1 MKRTCVGYRDQSTLT
16 FRDETARTQIK
27 ARRRHAGRDANFPR
41 HPTPPPSSLLFL
53 QCQDIAIC
61 YFYTTTLSNLSEK
74 DPARQL
80 QMYLPSLYTKS
91 RIGSALRL
99 ATESISHVLL
109 PNLVPDSKITARKRY
124 NAALIAIQRAIQD
137 PIQAK
142 ADETLYAVLL
152 LCGYEVRVWV
162 FGSESFS
169 FFRLTRDHP
178 TRP

>member
-1 MKRTCVGYRDQSTLT
+1 MRRTCVGYRDQSTLM

-27 ARRRHAGRDANFPR
+27 ARRGHVGRDTNFPQ
-41 HPTPPPSSLLFL
+41 HLIPPPSSLLSL
-53 QCQDIAIC
+53 QSQDIAVC

-80 QMYLPSLYTKS
+80 QMYLPSLYAKS
-91 RIGSALRL
+91 RMGSALRL

-109 PNLVPDSKITARKRY
+109 PNLVPDSKIIASKRY
-124 NAALIAIQRAIQD
+124 DAALIAIQRAIQD

-142 ADETLYAVLL
+142 TDETLYAVLL

-162 FGSESFS
+162 FGSESFPP
-169 FFRLTRDHP
+169 F
-178 TRP
+178 